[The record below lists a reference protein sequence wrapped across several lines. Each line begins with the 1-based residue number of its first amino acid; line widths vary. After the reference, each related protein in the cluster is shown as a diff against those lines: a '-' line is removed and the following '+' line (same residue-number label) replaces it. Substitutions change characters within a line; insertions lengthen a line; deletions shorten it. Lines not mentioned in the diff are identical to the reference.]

1 MSLMPQG
8 QREQI
13 LVLVIVVAVALVG
26 GYWYLQYSPKAEE
39 FAVQRARLER
49 LNTVNHQ
56 ARAELARGNI
66 SDLQAQLAEYQRSLA
81 LVRTLVPT
89 SNEVPS
95 LLEQVSNA
103 ARRVG
108 LDLAAVDPQPVIE
121 AEGYIAHRYN
131 MAVIGGYHEL
141 AAFLTNVGSLTR
153 IMLPVN
159 LTLQMPSN
167 PNTIR
172 NRQRGDGAVVEARF
186 QLQAYVAR
194 EQPLNERPTR
204 RSGAD

>member
-1 MSLMPQG
+1 MALVPQG
-8 QREQI
+8 QREQ
-13 LVLVIVVAVALVG
+13 LMVLVMVIAVALVG
-26 GYWYLQYSPKAEE
+26 GYWFVVYSPTSDE
-39 FAVQRARLER
+39 FVEQRSRLER

-56 ARAELARGNI
+56 AKSELAKGSV
-66 SDLQAQLAEYQRSLA
+66 SDLQAQLAEYQRNLA

-89 SNEVPS
+89 SNEVPA

-121 AEGYIAHRYN
+121 GETYDTHRYN
-131 MAVIGGYHEL
+131 MAVLGGYHEL

-153 IMLPVN
+153 ILLPVN

-167 PNTIR
+167 PNAAR
-172 NRQRGDGAVVEARF
+172 NRQRGEAAVVEARF

-194 EQPLNERPTR
+194 EQPLDDRPPR

>member
-13 LVLVIVVAVALVG
+13 LVLVIVVAAALVG

-39 FAVQRARLER
+39 FSGQRARLER

-56 ARAELARGNI
+56 AKAELAKGNV

-121 AEGYIAHRYN
+121 AEGYITYRYN
-131 MAVIGGYHEL
+131 MAVLGGYHEL

-167 PNTIR
+167 PNAIR

-194 EQPLNERPTR
+194 EQPLNDRPPR